1 MLFMKVLV
9 VGGGGREHAL
19 VWKLKQSPRVS
30 KIFCAPGNAGIG
42 QLAELVEL
50 KDTGISGLAD
60 FAEENRVDL
69 TVVGPEAP
77 LIAGLVDE
85 FERRGLSVFGPSK
98 AAAELEGSK
107 AFAKAFMDKYSIPT
121 AKYRVF
127 EDALEAQEY
136 VRAIGAPL
144 VVKADG
150 IAAGKGVIVASSEE
164 EAIEAIN
171 KIMVERAFGQSGNK
185 ILIEEKLEGEEATL
199 LAFSDGNTIV
209 PMVSSQ
215 DHKAVYD
222 GDKGPNTG
230 GMGAYSPAPIV
241 TSEVMQKAMDDIL
254 IPTIKGM
261 KAEGRLYKGVLY
273 AGLMI
278 KDGQLKVLEFNVRF
292 GDPETQVVLPRLKT
306 DIVDIMEAVIK
317 GRLHE
322 MELEWDDR
330 LALCVVLASGGYPG
344 SYEKGKPIVGLEE
357 LVDLED
363 ITSFHSG
370 TSEYNG
376 KIVTSGGRVLG
387 ITALGNDVNE
397 ARQKAYH
404 SINRLSFEGMHFRKD
419 IGIKALVH
427 M

>member
-1 MLFMKVLV
+1 MKVLV

-19 VWKLKQSPRVS
+19 VWKLKKSPRVS

-60 FAEENRVDL
+60 FAEKNRVDL

-85 FERRGLSVFGPSK
+85 FEKRGLNVFGPSK

-127 EDALEAQEY
+127 EDASEAQEY

-150 IAAGKGVIVASSEE
+150 IAAGKGVVVASSEE
-164 EAIEAIN
+164 EAIEAID

-185 ILIEEKLEGEEATL
+185 IVIEEKLEGEEATL
-199 LAFSDGNTIV
+199 LAFSDGNMII

-241 TSEVMQKAMDDIL
+241 TSEVMKKAMDDIL
-254 IPTIKGM
+254 IPTIEGM
-261 KAEGRLYKGVLY
+261 KAEGRPYKGVLY

-306 DIVDIMEAVIK
+306 DIVDIMEAVIQ

-322 MELEWDDR
+322 LELEWDDR

-344 SYEKGKPIVGLEE
+344 SYEIDKPIVGLEE

-363 ITSFHSG
+363 ITPFHSG
-370 TSEYNG
+370 TSECHG

-404 SINRLSFEGMHFRKD
+404 SINLLSFEGMHFRKD
-419 IGIKALVH
+419 IGIKALAH

>member
-136 VRAIGAPL
+136 VRAIGAQI
-144 VVKADG
+144 G
-150 IAAGKGVIVASSEE
+150 RASCR
-164 EAIEAIN
+164 
-171 KIMVERAFGQSGNK
+171 ER
-185 ILIEEKLEGEEATL
+185 
-199 LAFSDGNTIV
+199 V
-209 PMVSSQ
+209 
-215 DHKAVYD
+215 
-222 GDKGPNTG
+222 
-230 GMGAYSPAPIV
+230 
-241 TSEVMQKAMDDIL
+241 
-254 IPTIKGM
+254 
-261 KAEGRLYKGVLY
+261 
-273 AGLMI
+273 
-278 KDGQLKVLEFNVRF
+278 
-292 GDPETQVVLPRLKT
+292 
-306 DIVDIMEAVIK
+306 
-317 GRLHE
+317 
-322 MELEWDDR
+322 
-330 LALCVVLASGGYPG
+330 
-344 SYEKGKPIVGLEE
+344 
-357 LVDLED
+357 
-363 ITSFHSG
+363 
-370 TSEYNG
+370 
-376 KIVTSGGRVLG
+376 
-387 ITALGNDVNE
+387 
-397 ARQKAYH
+397 
-404 SINRLSFEGMHFRKD
+404 
-419 IGIKALVH
+419 
-427 M
+427 